1 MAMSGEFPA
10 LVVARIGPAA
20 LGRPPEEVGYGCLT
34 DANRVGNPH
43 VAQPA
48 PLAQRVDGGRAH
60 AQSLSNFSD
69 RQPPLDRS
77 RNRRALSTTLA
88 LAPWWLLGQPLQ
100 HRCSKRR
107 ARLPTAPTST
117 STASSCAAWAPNNHS
132 ATQPTSQTFFRSSP
146 ELQQHREE

>member
-77 RNRRALSTTLA
+77 RNRRAL
-88 LAPWWLLGQPLQ
+88 GQPLQ